1 MTTAVL
7 LAGACVVFF
16 LGIETRNR
24 SLEDIEAS
32 GSGQSFDAPKP
43 FARDGLHG

>member
-24 SLEDIEAS
+24 SLEDIEINGDVDS
-32 GSGQSFDAPKP
+32 E
-43 FARDGLHG
+43 ARERLARG